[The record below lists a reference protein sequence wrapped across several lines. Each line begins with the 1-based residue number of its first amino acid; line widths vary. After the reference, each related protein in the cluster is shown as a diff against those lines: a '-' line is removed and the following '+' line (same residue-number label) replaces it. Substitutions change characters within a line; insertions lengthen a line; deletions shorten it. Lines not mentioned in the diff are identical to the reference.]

1 MAENTV
7 TVTIDGI
14 QLPPMKESG
23 LTIVPHKLWAA
34 NAGRNSCTGEFVGDL
49 VAIKYELQLNW
60 EDITDTEFATI
71 DGAVNTL
78 RPFLSVTFCLS
89 AAVGYITRRFYA
101 GDPQYP
107 VKKWRRNETLYGGVT
122 VNLIEK

>member
-1 MAENTV
+1 MENTV
-7 TVTIDGI
+7 TITIDGT

-23 LTIVPHKLWAA
+23 LTIIPHKLWAA

-49 VAIKYELQLNW
+49 VAIKYELQLSW
-60 EDITDTEFATI
+60 EDITDYDFAVI

-78 RPFLSVTFCLS
+78 RPFLTVSFCPS
-89 AAVGYITRRFYA
+89 AATGYITRRFYA
-101 GDPQYP
+101 NDPQYP
-107 VKKWRRNETLYGGVT
+107 VKMWRKSETLYGEVS